1 MSFHSK
7 MWLFT
12 HGIATLIATST
23 IKFNEQ
29 EISELLSYEFKA
41 LLEMER

>member
-12 HGIATLIATST
+12 HGIATLIATNT